1 MPSRAPV
8 PASVMIFQPTFSC
21 RRLAVSARMPRSCG
35 LSTPVCLALRL
46 FWNSLIAA
54 TMRSLTSPVIAP
66 LYCPTQ
72 ARSDCSTSRSACAM
86 AFAVSAGVCRAGRI
100 RTVVTGFGLSPAVE
114 GSVIC
119 ASAPSPAQAPNATTN
134 KVAESTVLMTN
145 PKGRLTGIR
154 VGILGSLQVR
164 PIMHICLVGNNRTPV
179 QGNQPHPEEARSA
192 VSKDGRHR
200 DWG

>member
-1 MPSRAPV
+1 MLR
-8 PASVMIFQPTFSC
+8 PASFF
-21 RRLAVSARMPRSCG
+21 
-35 LSTPVCLALRL
+35 
-46 FWNSLIAA
+46 
-54 TMRSLTSPVIAP
+54 
-66 LYCPTQ
+66 
-72 ARSDCSTSRSACAM
+72 SRSASFAVVGLASLRRASTIWTVPVGEVHLAPLA

-145 PKGRLTGIR
+145 PKARLTGIR

-192 VSKDGRHR
+192 VS
-200 DWG
+200 